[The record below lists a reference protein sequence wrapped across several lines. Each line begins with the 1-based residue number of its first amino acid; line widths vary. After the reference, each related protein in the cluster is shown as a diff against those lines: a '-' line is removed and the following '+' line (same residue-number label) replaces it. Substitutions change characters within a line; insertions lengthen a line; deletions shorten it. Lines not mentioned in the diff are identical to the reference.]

1 MDHINYSWSLYSR
14 TVLSIGLSQVLLG
27 ERNEAMTKAL
37 RNLNGKVVAVVGLA
51 HLDGMEQLWHE
62 ANQNFLTGKQ

>member
-1 MDHINYSWSLYSR
+1 MDHINYSCSLYSH
-14 TVLSIGLSQVLLG
+14 TALSIGSSQVLLG

-62 ANQNFLTGKQ
+62 ANYNFLTGKQ